1 MQVGSLI
8 KAGNNTGVVIK
19 VHQGLTGLVDLYEI
33 RWLKTN
39 TVTSLTKTVIDLMGM
54 DVIYESR

>member
-8 KAGNNTGVVIK
+8 KNGDNTGVVIK
-19 VHQGLTGLVDLYEI
+19 VHEGMLGLSDLYEI

-39 TVTSLTKTVIDLMGM
+39 TVTNLTKTIIDMMGM
-54 DVIYESR
+54 EVIYEGR

>member
-8 KAGNNTGVVIK
+8 KAGNNLGVVIK

-54 DVIYESR
+54 DVINENR

>member
-8 KAGNNTGVVIK
+8 KNGDNTGIVIK
-19 VHQGLTGLVDLYEI
+19 VHEGLTGLVNLYEI

-39 TVTSLTKTVIDLMGM
+39 TVTNLTKTIIDMMGM
-54 DVIYESR
+54 EVIYESR